1 MAAVLAGLTA
11 VFYGLADF
19 AGGLGSKRHPA
30 WTVVAGSQIVGFP
43 VLILAMLI
51 WPPDV
56 WSWKDFLIGGVGGYL
71 GLVGL
76 SLLYFA
82 LARGTMAVIAP
93 VTGVVYLSVGLTVD
107 LLGWSRLTSF
117 QWTGMALAALA
128 VVLVGGT
135 QTRSSADTKLLWAA
149 AGAGLGFGALN
160 VIFSMTDA
168 ASGLTPILGARA
180 FSIPFA
186 VAVVLLRGGSLKIV
200 GPGRWPI
207 IAAGALD
214 VGANA
219 SLLTALHLGTLSI
232 VNAISGMYPAVTAVV
247 AFVVLKER
255 LTLRQSSGVATALLA
270 VGFLAGV
277 FG

>member
-1 MAAVLAGLTA
+1 VAAVLASLTA
-11 VFYGLADF
+11 FFYGLADF

-30 WTVVAGSQIVGFP
+30 WTVVAGSQIMGLP
-43 VLILAMLI
+43 VLILAMFI

-56 WSWKDFLIGGVGGYL
+56 WSWRDFLIGGFGGYL

-93 VTGVVYLSVGLTVD
+93 VTGVVYLLVGLIVD
-107 LLGWSRLTSF
+107 LFGGSRLTSF
-117 QWTGMALAALA
+117 QWTGMVLAAIA
-128 VVLVGGT
+128 VLLIGGSR
-135 QTRSSADTKLLWAA
+135 TRGAADKKLLGAA
-149 AGAGLGFGALN
+149 AGAGLGFGTLN

-186 VAVVLLRGGSLKIV
+186 VAVVLLRGDSLKIL
-200 GPGRWPI
+200 GPGRWLI

-214 VGANA
+214 VGANV
-219 SLLTALHLGTLSI
+219 SLLTALHMGTLSI

-247 AFVVLKER
+247 ALLVLKER
-255 LTLRQSSGVATALLA
+255 LTPRQSSGVATALLA
-270 VGFLAGV
+270 VAFLAGV

>member
-1 MAAVLAGLTA
+1 MAAALASLTA
-11 VFYGLADF
+11 LFYGLADF

-30 WTVVAGSQIVGFP
+30 WTVVAGSQIMGLP
-43 VLILAMLI
+43 VLILALFI

-56 WSWKDFLIGGVGGYL
+56 WSWRDFLIGGVGGYL

-93 VTGVVYLSVGLTVD
+93 VTGVVYLLVGLIVD
-107 LLGWSRLTSF
+107 LFGGSRLTSF
-117 QWTGMALAALA
+117 QWTGMALAATA
-128 VVLVGGT
+128 VLLIGGSR
-135 QTRSSADTKLLWAA
+135 TRGAADKKLLWAA

-160 VIFSMTDA
+160 VIFAMTDA

-186 VAVVLLRGGSLKIV
+186 VAVVLLRGDSLKIV
-200 GPGRWPI
+200 GPGRWLI

-214 VGANA
+214 VGANV
-219 SLLTALHLGTLSI
+219 SLLTALHMGTLSI

-247 AFVVLKER
+247 ALLVLKER
-255 LTLRQSSGVATALLA
+255 LTPRQSSGVATALLA
-270 VGFLAGV
+270 VAFLAGV

>member
-11 VFYGLADF
+11 FFYGLADF

-30 WTVVAGSQIVGFP
+30 WTVVAGSQIVGLP
-43 VLILAMLI
+43 VLILAMFI

-56 WSWKDFLIGGVGGYL
+56 WSWRDFLIGGVGGYL
-71 GLVGL
+71 GLGGL
-76 SLLYFA
+76 SLLYCA

-107 LLGWSRLTSF
+107 LFGGSRLTSF

-135 QTRSSADTKLLWAA
+135 RTRSAADTKLLWAA
-149 AGAGLGFGALN
+149 AGAGLGFGTLN

-186 VAVVLLRGGSLKIV
+186 VAVVLLRGDSLKIV
-200 GPGRWPI
+200 GPGRWLI

-214 VGANA
+214 VGANV

-232 VNAISGMYPAVTAVV
+232 VNAISGMYPAVTAV
-247 AFVVLKER
+247 AALLVLKER
-255 LTLRQSSGVATALLA
+255 LTPRQSSGVATALLA

>member
-11 VFYGLADF
+11 FFYGLADF

-30 WTVVAGSQIVGFP
+30 WTVVAGSQIVGLP
-43 VLILAMLI
+43 VLILAMFI

-56 WSWKDFLIGGVGGYL
+56 WSWRDFLIGGVGGYL
-71 GLVGL
+71 GLGGL

-107 LLGWSRLTSF
+107 LFGGSRLTSF

-135 QTRSSADTKLLWAA
+135 RTRSAADTKLLWAA
-149 AGAGLGFGALN
+149 AGAGLGFGTLN

-186 VAVVLLRGGSLKIV
+186 VAVVLLRGDSLKIV
-200 GPGRWPI
+200 GPGRWLI

-214 VGANA
+214 VGANV

-232 VNAISGMYPAVTAVV
+232 VNAISGMYPAVTAV
-247 AFVVLKER
+247 AALLVLKER
-255 LTLRQSSGVATALLA
+255 LTPRQSSGVATALLA